1 VGVPDGSIDRPFAF
15 AESFFMAG
23 RTSTSIGVGVA
34 VTILGVATL
43 ALFITSVIFFAN
55 KRAAERS
62 LEEAR
67 RTTQDYVSDADRAN
81 DAVNRARDAGKQG
94 RMSAVGYLIDAQQ
107 KTMQRV
113 TGSRSDTLD
122 DLNTKVDALKGAAGQ
137 NMLTMI
143 RQRDAEVSALTEQL
157 AAANAARDRALTD
170 RENEVKR
177 VKGLED
183 SQRDTLA
190 AMNIEIEK
198 YKEEVDR
205 YREGLNDSKQNM
217 DERVTRIQAAAS
229 DTEAR
234 LRSEIDTLQR
244 ERVLNQ
250 SLITRLQ
257 DELKGKRVGGASE
270 ESLVD
275 AEIIGLDAANNS
287 VVISRGRK
295 DKVALGMTFAVFAE
309 ATDIRP
315 DATTGNYPEG
325 KATLE
330 VIRIDE
336 NTSTARILSERR
348 GNPIVRGDVAA
359 NAVYDP
365 NKTYRFLIYG
375 NFDADGD
382 GRATF
387 EEQSQIRARI
397 EQWGG
402 RVQTDLTGDTDF
414 LVLGERPV
422 LPPEPAGNAPIE
434 SINFF
439 ISLRRQA
446 LRYDELFEKAQATSI
461 PVLNQNRLFTLTGQR

>member
-1 VGVPDGSIDRPFAF
+1 
-15 AESFFMAG
+15 MAG

-43 ALFITSVIFFAN
+43 ALFITTVIFFAN
-55 KRAAERS
+55 KRSAERS
-62 LEEAR
+62 LEESR
-67 RTTQDYVSDADRAN
+67 RTTQDYVSDQDRAS
-81 DAVNRARDAGKQG
+81 DAVNRARDAGRG
-94 RMSAVGYLIDAQQ
+94 ERLSAVGYLIDAQQ
-107 KTMQRV
+107 KTMQRA

-122 DLNTKVDALKGAAGQ
+122 DLNTKLDAIKGAAGQ
-137 NMLTMI
+137 NMLTLI
-143 RQRDAEVSALTEQL
+143 KQRDAEVAALNQQL
-157 AAANAARDRALTD
+157 TDANAARDRALTD

-183 SQRDTLA
+183 SQKATLGA
-190 AMNIEIEK
+190 LNAELDK
-198 YKEEVDR
+198 YKDEVDR
-205 YREGLNDSKQNM
+205 YREELNQAKQAM
-217 DERVTRIQAAAS
+217 DERVTRIQAAAAEVETS
-229 DTEAR
+229 
-234 LRSEIDTLQR
+234 LRTDIDKLQR

-257 DELKGKRVGGASE
+257 DELKGKRIGGANE
-270 ESLVD
+270 FALVD
-275 AEIIGLDAANNS
+275 AEIIGLGAGDNTAVLN
-287 VVISRGRK
+287 RGRK
-295 DKVALGMTFAVFAE
+295 DKVVLGMTFGAYSE

-315 DATTGNYPEG
+315 NPETGDYPEA

-336 NTSTARILSERR
+336 NTATARILRERK
-348 GNPIVRGDVAA
+348 GNPVVRGDVVA

-365 NKTYRFLIYG
+365 NKTYKFLVYG

-387 EEQSQIRARI
+387 EEQAEVRARI
-397 EQWGG
+397 EAWGG
-402 RVQTDLTGDTDF
+402 KVLTELTGDTDF

-434 SINFF
+434 VINQF

-446 LRYDELFEKAQATSI
+446 LRYDELFTQAQSTSI
-461 PVLNQNRLFTLTGQR
+461 PVLNQNRLYTLTGAR